1 MKFALNTYKL
11 RRIPSS
17 FTVVQN
23 TVVRKT
29 LYFVVYGI
37 NGPSGLPDPI
47 HVYDVESCSSK
58 SSGVAMAPPEATQ
71 WPSVTPKK
79 TL

>member
-1 MKFALNTYKL
+1 MQDTVEDTFVVHC
-11 RRIPSS
+11 SS
-17 FTVVQN
+17 KHCSSQN
-23 TVVRKT
+23 TVLRRLWNKWA
-29 LYFVVYGI
+29 LRR
-37 NGPSGLPDPI
+37 LPDPI